1 MCIIDKGFIE
11 QIKNSNFVTDF
22 VSTYM
27 SKNVH
32 FCDYT

>member
-1 MCIIDKGFIE
+1 MCIIDKGFIRTNK
-11 QIKNSNFVTDF
+11 ISVTDF
-22 VSTYM
+22 VSTSM